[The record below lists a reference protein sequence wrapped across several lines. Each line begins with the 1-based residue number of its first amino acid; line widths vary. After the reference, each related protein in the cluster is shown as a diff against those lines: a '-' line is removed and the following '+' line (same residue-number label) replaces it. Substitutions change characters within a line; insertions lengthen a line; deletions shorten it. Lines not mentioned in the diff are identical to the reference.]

1 MNPSDLLR
9 CLDQVEG
16 VRVRVQDNGLFVVT
30 TDGLDDQWEPL
41 PRLLLDPSQVRT
53 TFLGVGPNGQHLQL
67 EVKSKAIIVASG
79 DFAYEPV
86 PQPDFLSG
94 TLPIHVQ
101 GLPWL
106 VSWTEA
112 HNQLSAALRN
122 DGGNFDQ
129 LTGDVLTSA
138 AFVFGALKAG
148 LLLNNAVIDQFDR
161 LVEQYSQM

>member
-1 MNPSDLLR
+1 
-9 CLDQVEG
+9 
-16 VRVRVQDNGLFVVT
+16 
-30 TDGLDDQWEPL
+30 
-41 PRLLLDPSQVRT
+41 
-53 TFLGVGPNGQHLQL
+53 
-67 EVKSKAIIVASG
+67 
-79 DFAYEPV
+79 V
-86 PQPDFLSG
+86 PQPDFLSE

-122 DGGNFDQ
+122 DGGNFDG
-129 LTGDVLTSA
+129 LTADVLTSA
-138 AFVFGALKAG
+138 AFIFGALKAG